1 MPLRI
6 LKNMI
11 KLPLNTAIL
20 TVLFSNKTMK
30 ILIEKYRVWGF
41 ALRNGTLDQND
52 AKDSERVVR
61 TFGETHAISA
71 KPNPTKTGYEGERSG
86 LNHWTRITQRT
97 ACSRAAILGSGRRFC
112 LFEFNYRMWAKRT
125 SAFADVLFCILCSW
139 VRKSRDSSLSRF
151 VRATFQVAYG
161 KVRTVIVSKRFFSH
175 PYFCAN
181 MVTNLI
187 LIRLPFSSVL
197 WSWPKSSLYLCN
209 VQPA

>member
-1 MPLRI
+1 M
-6 LKNMI
+6 
-11 KLPLNTAIL
+11 
-20 TVLFSNKTMK
+20 
-30 ILIEKYRVWGF
+30 
-41 ALRNGTLDQND
+41 
-52 AKDSERVVR
+52 
-61 TFGETHAISA
+61 ISA
-71 KPNPTKTGYEGERSG
+71 KFIRHSWITSDEKNVNKPLRDVRHRAQKWNVGLERRKERETFCG
-86 LNHWTRITQRT
+86 RLRKRTPFLRLRAQLHRVRVFALNYT
-97 ACSRAAILGSGRRFC
+97 
-112 LFEFNYRMWAKRT
+112 RMWAKRT

-187 LIRLPFSSVL
+187 LIRFPFSSVL